1 MNKWKTFG
9 RIMVLLVAICG
20 CALLASTVLAKE
32 KADSDKKDA
41 EKSTPVEKAPQAVQA
56 ALDKEL
62 HGAKATSL
70 KREVH
75 DGFAAYEAEY
85 AANGV
90 ECSVKLSEDGTTLET
105 EQGVAVSAIPAS
117 VTAQIEKQ
125 FPKATIK
132 EAQRVVL
139 TFFEV
144 TLDTGGKEREVKMFA
159 NGQPVEDDD

>member
-9 RIMVLLVAICG
+9 RIMVVLVAICS

-41 EKSTPVEKAPQAVQA
+41 EKSTSVEKAPQAVQA

-70 KREVH
+70 KREVA
-75 DGFAAYEAEY
+75 DGFATYEAEY

-90 ECSVKLSEDGTTLET
+90 ECSMKLSEDGTALET

-117 VTAQIEKQ
+117 VTAQIEKR

-144 TLDTGGKEREVKMFA
+144 TLDTGGKESEVKMFA